1 MFAES
6 FCFFRYRQSAVRAFP
21 GSFIRKLIMLTRDQE
36 AALVRAVYSLES
48 LNGCIIGYHGDNSS
62 RLLSPGSAGSV
73 NFGRA
78 IVIIEEAPASAAE
91 TPPIPSAARS
101 SGAGE
106 TRRPAGDTTNRGR
119 LFPELLGAGL
129 SCGVAVAS
137 GLGAVGGVM
146 GAPVTGGTSVAVS
159 VFAWTG
165 FLTSAAQCAYGI
177 ARLTEI
183 HTNPDDDSLRRTD
196 ADPNVQRAVNIVD
209 LLGIT
214 SGVATAGLQGLRFLA
229 VLQRNSRRLSESAVR
244 GMSRAQRAAVI
255 TEEIAELQ
263 KTEAGRRTLAE
274 ALREAGATTRDLE
287 RIMPR
292 GLNHSGTIR
301 VASATAS
308 ALSAPHAQALKVA
321 IRDAMIGIG
330 VSATPASLTG
340 SASGVVN
347 GLIVN
352 VINR

>member
-1 MFAES
+1 VA
-6 FCFFRYRQSAVRAFP
+6 
-21 GSFIRKLIMLTRDQE
+21 LT
-36 AALVRAVYSLES
+36 
-48 LNGCIIGYHGDNSS
+48 
-62 RLLSPGSAGSV
+62 
-73 NFGRA
+73 
-78 IVIIEEAPASAAE
+78 
-91 TPPIPSAARS
+91 
-101 SGAGE
+101 
-106 TRRPAGDTTNRGR
+106 
-119 LFPELLGAGL
+119 
-129 SCGVAVAS
+129 
-137 GLGAVGGVM
+137 
-146 GAPVTGGTSVAVS
+146 

-165 FLTSAAQCAYGI
+165 FLSSAAQCAYGI

-183 HTNPDDDSLRRTD
+183 HRNPDDDSLRRTD
-196 ADPNVQRAVNIVD
+196 NDPAVRLATNIAD
-209 LLGIT
+209 LLGIL
-214 SGVATAGLQGLRFLA
+214 SGAAAVGTHGLRFFS

-255 TEEIAELQ
+255 TEEITELQ

-287 RIMPR
+287 RIMSR

-308 ALSAPHAQALKVA
+308 AISAPHAQALQVA
-321 IRDAMIGIG
+321 IRDALIGIG
-330 VSATPASLTG
+330 VSATPSSLTG

>member
-1 MFAES
+1 
-6 FCFFRYRQSAVRAFP
+6 
-21 GSFIRKLIMLTRDQE
+21 MLTRAQE
-36 AALVRAVYSLES
+36 AALVRAVYSVES
-48 LNGCIIGYHGDNSS
+48 LNGCVIGYCGDNRS

-91 TPPIPSAARS
+91 SQTPSAARS
-101 SGAGE
+101 TGSVG
-106 TRRPAGDTTNRGR
+106 TSQPAEDTTNRGR
-119 LFPELLGAGL
+119 LFPELVGAGL

-137 GLGAVGGVM
+137 GLGAVGGVV
-146 GAPVTGGTSVAVS
+146 GAPATGGTSVALT

-165 FLTSAAQCAYGI
+165 FLSSAAQCAYGI

-183 HTNPDDDSLRRTD
+183 HRNPDDDSLRRTD
-196 ADPNVQRAVNIVD
+196 NDPAVRLATNIAD
-209 LLGIT
+209 LLGIL
-214 SGVATAGLQGLRFLA
+214 SGAAAVGTHGLRFFS

-255 TEEIAELQ
+255 TEEITELQ

-287 RIMPR
+287 RIMSR

-308 ALSAPHAQALKVA
+308 AISAPHAQALQVA
-321 IRDAMIGIG
+321 IRDALIGIG
-330 VSATPASLTG
+330 VSATPSSLTG

>member
-1 MFAES
+1 
-6 FCFFRYRQSAVRAFP
+6 
-21 GSFIRKLIMLTRDQE
+21 MLTRDQE

-48 LNGCIIGYHGDNSS
+48 LNGCIVGYQGDNRS

-73 NFGRA
+73 NYGRA
-78 IVIIEEAPASAAE
+78 IVIIEEIPASASQTQTQTE
-91 TPPIPSAARS
+91 PQTPSTARS
-101 SGAGE
+101 SASIASS
-106 TRRPAGDTTNRGR
+106 RPTEDTTNRGR
-119 LFPELLGAGL
+119 LVPELIGAGL

-137 GLGAVGGVM
+137 GLGAVGGVL
-146 GAPVTGGTSVAVS
+146 GAPATGGTSVAVT

-165 FLTSAAQCAYGI
+165 FLSSAAQCAWGI

-183 HTNPDDDSLRRTD
+183 RSNPNDDSLRRTD
-196 ADPNVQRAVNIVD
+196 ADPDVRRATNFVD
-209 LLGIT
+209 LLGIL
-214 SGVATAGLQGLRFLA
+214 SGAAAVGTQGLRFYS
-229 VLQRNSRRLSESAVR
+229 VLQRNSRRLSERALQ
-244 GMSRAQRAAVI
+244 GMSRTQRAAVI

-292 GLNHSGTIR
+292 GLNHGGTIR

-308 ALSAPHAQALKVA
+308 AISAPHAQALRTA
-321 IRDAMIGIG
+321 IRDAIIGIG
-330 VSATPASLTG
+330 VSATPSALTG
-340 SASGVVN
+340 SASGVMN
-347 GLIVN
+347 ELIVN